1 MSATNDRL
9 EVLIGKFLDGEISP
23 SEQRFLD
30 RALQRDGQARE
41 LLDQF
46 RSLHECSRE
55 MIVTEVLDPGADSGD
70 IFERAWQ
77 RNKKPSWRRI
87 VIVDG
92 HLRFA
97 AGLAA
102 GLILG
107 VFLHFALVWNAGT
120 PGGPAHEPV
129 VAGHV
134 PVDARLSADGEAM
147 QSLRL
152 PHSDRVT
159 RKVDWVSFTDDAG
172 HQWLVE
178 GIREG
183 LARPAAY
190 YGDL

>member
-23 SEQRFLD
+23 SEQRVLD
-30 RALQRDGQARE
+30 RALERDGQARD

-46 RSLHECSRE
+46 RTLHECSRE
-55 MIVTEVLDPGADSGD
+55 MIVTEVLEPGADSGD
-70 IFERAWQ
+70 VFERAWQ

-87 VIVDG
+87 VIADG

-107 VFLHFALVWNAGT
+107 VFLHFALVRNAGT
-120 PGGPAHEPV
+120 PDGRAREP

-134 PVDARLSADGEAM
+134 SVDARLRANGEAM
-147 QSLRL
+147 PSFRL
-152 PHSDRVT
+152 PYSDRVT

-190 YGDL
+190 HGDL

>member
-107 VFLHFALVWNAGT
+107 VFLHFALVW
-120 PGGPAHEPV
+120 
-129 VAGHV
+129 
-134 PVDARLSADGEAM
+134 
-147 QSLRL
+147 
-152 PHSDRVT
+152 
-159 RKVDWVSFTDDAG
+159 KVDWVSFTDDAG